1 MLIPPYTSYPIL
13 TGNQVMLR
21 QITVEDI
28 QDIIAISYYDGL
40 QASNLEQA
48 IAMQEEIRADYLR
61 GDSIH
66 WGIIDRTT
74 NKIVGTCGYYRGFL
88 EGAGELGCILL
99 PQYYGQGY
107 MTLSMQLA
115 IDYGLTTMRLKR
127 IYAITSR
134 ENEKAIQ
141 LLERLNFTRIKAL
154 DDPYLEF
161 DLTSN

>member
-1 MLIPPYTSYPIL
+1 MWIL
-13 TGNQVMLR
+13 P
-21 QITVEDI
+21 
-28 QDIIAISYYDGL
+28 
-40 QASNLEQA
+40 
-48 IAMQEEIRADYLR
+48 
-61 GDSIH
+61 
-66 WGIIDRTT
+66 W
-74 NKIVGTCGYYRGFL
+74 FL

-115 IDYGLTTMRLKR
+115 IDYGLTTMRLNR

-141 LLERLNFTRIKAL
+141 LLKRLNFTRIKAL

-161 DLTSN
+161 ALTSN